1 MSLPTA
7 NQVLNRDFWEA
18 FRLSASGFNLDQT
31 VSFLDNYTDYIALE
45 KYCDMKYGDIPF
57 FKELSEIDEFDAAG
71 LAIMEMGMAFE
82 RIVSVIM
89 AQYNPLENYFTDR
102 NVETG
107 TESSL
112 TKSGKEVTT
121 PSGKSIVTDKG
132 KIKRSY
138 DGSDTIG
145 QGTTYDSA
153 TTTPDSSNDF
163 YNISKT
169 INNLTISEESDSQ
182 NPRAKETSFDQY
194 KVERSFND
202 RKDEG
207 ESTETI
213 EEHRSGNS
221 GIFSKQDLSQRE
233 IDLRLRNKLVPILC
247 RMVVSVFEMGVYH
260 ADD

>member
-1 MSLPTA
+1 MSLKTV

-57 FKELSEIDEFDAAG
+57 FEELNEIDEFDAAG

-82 RIVSVIM
+82 RIVSVMM
-89 AQYNPLENYFTDR
+89 AQYNPLENYFTNR

-112 TKSGKEVTT
+112 TKSGKEITT
-121 PSGKSIVTDKG
+121 PSGKAIVTEKG
-132 KIKRSY
+132 KFKRSY
-138 DGSDTIG
+138 GGTDTIG

-153 TTTPDSSNDF
+153 TTSSSSDSDF
-163 YNISKT
+163 YNVSKV
-169 INNLTISEESDSQ
+169 INNSAISEESDPQ
-182 NPRAKETSFDQY
+182 NPRSKETSYDQY
-194 KVERSFND
+194 KVEHSFDN

-207 ESTETI
+207 DSTETI